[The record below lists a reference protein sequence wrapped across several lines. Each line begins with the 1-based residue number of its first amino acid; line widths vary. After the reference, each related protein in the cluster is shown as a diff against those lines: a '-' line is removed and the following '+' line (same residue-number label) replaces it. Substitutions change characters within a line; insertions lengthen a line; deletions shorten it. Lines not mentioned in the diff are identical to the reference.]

1 MNEEVDEFTL
11 IDLYERAAWK
21 DSGAHHWDRLAV
33 EVPVWRSLT
42 YRWIASSHYGD
53 QIILTTTSPL
63 HGGSAIYLHGPNIA
77 GPRSEVNGWLD
88 TIVYLGSSV
97 DAWHARIAR
106 YGDEYAIAPALIDR
120 VVDQP
125 ERYKATYRLMNPG
138 LVW

>member
-1 MNEEVDEFTL
+1 MSEEVDEFTL
-11 IDLYERAAWK
+11 LNLYERAAWK

-125 ERYKATYRLMNPG
+125 ERYKATYRIMNPG
-138 LVW
+138 LRW

>member
-11 IDLYERAAWK
+11 LNLYERAAWK

-42 YRWIASSHYGD
+42 YRWIARSHYGD

-77 GPRSEVNGWLD
+77 GPRSKVDGWLD

-125 ERYKATYRLMNPG
+125 ERYKATYRIMNPG
-138 LVW
+138 LRW

>member
-1 MNEEVDEFTL
+1 MSEEVDEFTL
-11 IDLYERAAWK
+11 LNLYERAAWK
-21 DSGAHHWDRLAV
+21 DSGAHHWDRLIV

-77 GPRSEVNGWLD
+77 GPRSEVDGWLD
-88 TIVYLGSSV
+88 TIIYLGSSV